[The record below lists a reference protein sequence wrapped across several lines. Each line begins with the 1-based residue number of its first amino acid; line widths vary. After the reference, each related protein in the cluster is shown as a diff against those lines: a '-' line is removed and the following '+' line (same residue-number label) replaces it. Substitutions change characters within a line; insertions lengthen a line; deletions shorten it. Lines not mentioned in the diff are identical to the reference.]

1 MLCQKIIFCYTQ
13 IMFNSLSGTVTGKL
27 PRTVFLDT
35 HGIEWELSASEGTV
49 NAMPTVGETARVYT
63 WLFHREDAMQLFG
76 FATVRERSLFL
87 DLLKVD
93 GVGPKA
99 AQKIL
104 SAISPDQLEAALENS
119 DLNRLETVSGI
130 GKKTAQKMILALKG
144 KLTLGE
150 QSAGGHSPAGGN
162 PAAAPWQDVIT
173 GLTNM
178 GYDRRDV
185 EGVVLRLV
193 EELPKD
199 LAKSAQEEQLL
210 RRAIVALARR

>member
-1 MLCQKIIFCYTQ
+1 
-13 IMFNSLSGTVTGKL
+13 MFNSLSGTLTGKL

-35 HGIEWELSASEGTV
+35 QGIEWELSVSEGTV
-49 NAMPTVGETARVYT
+49 NALPTVGETARVYT
-63 WLFHREDAMQLFG
+63 WLSHREDAMQLFG

-104 SAISPDQLEAALENS
+104 SAISPAQLEAALESS
-119 DLNRLETVSGI
+119 DLTRLETVSGI

-150 QSAGGHSPAGGN
+150 QSGGGHSGAGGN

-185 EGVVLRLV
+185 EGAVLRLV
-193 EELPKD
+193 EELPAD
-199 LAKSAQEEQLL
+199 MPKSAQEEQLL
-210 RRAIVALARR
+210 RRAIVALARRL